1 MVELELWCAFELDTG
16 EQSMAKA
23 IVDPV
28 ELHRFAIE
36 LKRFNGDIQGQVT
49 TIHRQF
55 AKLGETWRDQE
66 HAKFAE
72 EFEQMIRAL
81 TKFVEASDKQVPL
94 LLRKA
99 ERIRE
104 YLDQR

>member
-1 MVELELWCAFELDTG
+1 
-16 EQSMAKA
+16 MAKA

-28 ELHRFAIE
+28 ELRRFAIE
-36 LKRFNGDIQGQVT
+36 LKRFNSDLQAQIT
-49 TIHRQF
+49 TIQRQF
-55 AKLGETWRDQE
+55 VKLGETWRDQE

-72 EFEQMIRAL
+72 DFEQMTHAL
-81 TKFVEASDKQVPL
+81 TKFVESSDKQVPL

-104 YLDQR
+104 YLEQR

>member
-1 MVELELWCAFELDTG
+1 
-16 EQSMAKA
+16 MAKA

-36 LKRFNGDIQGQVT
+36 LKRFNSDVQAQIT
-49 TIHRQF
+49 SIHRQF
-55 AKLGETWRDQE
+55 VKLGETWRDQE

-72 EFEQMIRAL
+72 EFEQMVHAL
-81 TKFVEASDKQVPL
+81 SKFAESSDKMVPL

-104 YLDQR
+104 YLEQR